1 MFKSARFKITVW
13 YVIAIMIIS
22 LTFSL
27 VIYRT
32 IANDLNQRYINI
44 ENQIRSNFKNLDK
57 IPPVLKNML
66 QNDLRV
72 AKQRVYFML
81 MFANGGIFILS
92 LLVGYFLAGRTLRPI
107 EEMVEEQNR
116 FISDASHELRTPLAA
131 LKTSTEVALRD
142 KKMSA
147 EEARQILEENLED
160 IGSLEMLSEHLLHL
174 AQYQRGRRV
183 LDFEK
188 ISLAET
194 AKRVH
199 KKIAAVAG
207 KKNITFDLEIKDA
220 YINADAISIEELVL
234 ILLDNALKYTPEAGK
249 VMLRVAPEGRSAIL
263 EVKDSGEGI
272 SPRDINHIFDRFYR
286 ADRSRSKN
294 RISGFGLGLPV
305 AKRIVEL
312 HHGSI
317 RVSSKVGQGSTF
329 TVRIPLA

>member
-1 MFKSARFKITVW
+1 MFRSARFKITVW
-13 YVIAIMIIS
+13 YVLAVMVIS

-32 IANDLNQRYINI
+32 IASDLDQRYVNI
-44 ENQIRSNFKNLDK
+44 ENQIKSNFKNLEK

-66 QNDLRV
+66 RNDLMI

-81 MFANGGIFILS
+81 LFANGGIFVLS

-116 FISDASHELRTPLAA
+116 FISDASHEIRTPLTA

-142 KKMSA
+142 KNMSA
-147 EEARQILEENLED
+147 EDARNILEENLED

-183 LDFEK
+183 LDLKK
-188 ISLAET
+188 INLAES
-194 AKRVH
+194 ARRVY
-199 KKIAAVAG
+199 KKAAAVAEN
-207 KKNITFDLEIKDA
+207 KNITFELEARDA
-220 YINADAISIEELVL
+220 WINADTISVEELIL
-234 ILLDNALKYTPEAGK
+234 ILLDNAFKYTPQGGK
-249 VMLRVAPEGRSAIL
+249 VLLRAAPLGRYGVL
-263 EVKDSGEGI
+263 EVTDSGEGI
-272 SPRDINHIFDRFYR
+272 SPRDQNHIFDRFYR
-286 ADRSRSKN
+286 ADRSRSKS

-305 AKRIVEL
+305 AKRIADL

-317 RVSSKVGQGSTF
+317 KVSSGLGHGSTF
-329 TVRIPLA
+329 TVRIPLI